1 MPFIGLS
8 SNDFAALYFNKAY
21 SVGNLY
27 ASPLVNLED
36 RGVPEKQAKIM
47 MLIQ

>member
-1 MPFIGLS
+1 MPFIALS
-8 SNDFAALYFNKAY
+8 RNHFATLYFNKAY

-36 RGVPEKQAKIM
+36 RGVPENQAKIM